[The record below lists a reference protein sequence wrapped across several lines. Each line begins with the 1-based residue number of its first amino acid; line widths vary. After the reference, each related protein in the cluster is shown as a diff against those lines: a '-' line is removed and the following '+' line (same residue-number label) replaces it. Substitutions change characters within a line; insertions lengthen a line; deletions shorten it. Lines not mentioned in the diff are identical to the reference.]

1 MLSDT
6 SIVLLAL
13 VLAGGIIAFEVIL
26 LTYKINKVK

>member
-26 LTYKINKVK
+26 LKYKLNKVK